1 MNIST
6 SQKLAALTTFATLT
20 ISFPVAAA
28 EFRAID
34 GSNNNLANPSYGQAN
49 TELLRLLDPAYTDGY
64 SSPAGAD
71 RPSARAISNAVSS
84 QSGSVTNPLNA
95 SDWLWQWG
103 QFIDHD
109 LGLTEGHHDKEVDN
123 VLVPTGD
130 PWFDPYYTGT
140 QEIQFSRSLYNT
152 ATGTDPSNPRQQ
164 INEITSYIDASM
176 VYGSDPIR
184 AEALRTNDG
193 TGKLKTSAG
202 DLLPFNTEGLPNA
215 GGTSETLF
223 FAGDVRAGEQI
234 GLTAVHTLF
243 VREHN
248 RLAEEIAAD
257 PTISAK
263 AAAAGLS
270 IEDYIYETAR
280 KIVGA
285 QIQVITYNEFLP
297 LLLGEDGLEAYN
309 GYNATVNASVSNEFA
324 HAAFRVGHT
333 MLSPELQRI
342 NNDGTSLG
350 SVALRDAFF
359 NPQPILESGIDS
371 LLLGLAS
378 QKAQNVDT
386 LIIDD
391 VRNFLFG
398 PPGSGGFDLASL
410 NIQRGRDH
418 GLPSYNQTRIGL
430 GLDAVS
436 SFAEITADVEV
447 QQALASVYGS
457 VDEIDL
463 WVGGLAEDKV
473 NNGLLGEVFQTII
486 ADQFRRSRDGDRFF
500 YLNDADLL
508 SLVPDIGN
516 TTLAGVIRRNS
527 TITNIQ
533 DNAFLV
539 AETRTVP
546 EPMSIISLLGITTAG
561 GLLKRRKG

>member
-1 MNIST
+1 MNISN
-6 SQKLAALTTFATLT
+6 SQTLAALTTFATLT
-20 ISFPVAAA
+20 IAFPVAAA

-34 GSNNNLANPSYGQAN
+34 GSNNNLANPTYGQAN
-49 TELLRLLDPAYTDGY
+49 TELIRLLDPAYTDGY

-103 QFIDHD
+103 QFLDHD
-109 LGLTEGHHDKEVDN
+109 LGLTESHHDQEGYN
-123 VLVPTGD
+123 VLIPTGD
-130 PWFDPYYTGT
+130 PWFDPDYTGT
-140 QEIQFSRSLYNT
+140 QEIQMSRSLYNT

-164 INEITSYIDASM
+164 INQITSYLDASM
-176 VYGSDPIR
+176 VYGSDAIR

-202 DLLPFNTEGLPNA
+202 DLLPFNTAGLPNA
-215 GGTSETLF
+215 GGTSETF
-223 FAGDVRAGEQI
+223 FVAGDIRAGEQI

-257 PTISAK
+257 PTTPSK
-263 AAAAGLS
+263 AAAEGLS
-270 IEDYIYETAR
+270 IDDYIYETAR

-285 QIQVITYNEFLP
+285 EIQVITYNEFLP
-297 LLLGEDGLEAYN
+297 LLLGEDNLEAYN
-309 GYNATVNASVSNEFA
+309 GYDATVNASVSNEFA

-342 NNDGTSLG
+342 DNDGTLLG

-359 NPQPILESGIDS
+359 NPELILESGIDS

-436 SFAEITADVEV
+436 SFAEITADLDV

-463 WVGGLAEDKV
+463 WIGGLAEDKV

-486 ADQFRRSRDGDRFF
+486 ADQFRRSRNGDRFF

-508 SLVPDIGN
+508 ALVPDIGD
-516 TTLAGVIRRNS
+516 TTLADVIRRNS

-533 DNAFLV
+533 DHAFLV
-539 AETRTVP
+539 AETVP
-546 EPMSIISLLGITTAG
+546 EPMSIISVLGITAAG
-561 GLLKRRKG
+561 GLLKRRKGQK